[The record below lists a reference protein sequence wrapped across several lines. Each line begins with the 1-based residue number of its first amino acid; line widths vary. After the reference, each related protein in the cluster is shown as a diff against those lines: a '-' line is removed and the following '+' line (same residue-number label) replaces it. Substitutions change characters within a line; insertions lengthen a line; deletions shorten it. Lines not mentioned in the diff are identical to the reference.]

1 MIKTFDE
8 MLQAAKALQDVKI
21 AVAMAESE
29 EVLESVEMARKEG
42 IADAVL
48 VGDEDKIL
56 ALMKD
61 MNIDPNHYSIIDE
74 KDGAEAARKAVNL
87 VREGHAGILMKGLI
101 DTSVI
106 LKAVLNKEEG
116 LRGDSVLSHVAVFDV
131 PTYHKLL
138 TVTDAAMNITPDVD
152 TKEMIIKNALH
163 VAKALGI
170 DTAKVALLAA
180 KEKVNEKMEATVHAD
195 ELKKRSFDG
204 ALVDGPFALDNAV
217 SKDSARIKGLTSEVA
232 GDADILLAP
241 QIDSGNILYKALG
254 FLAQAKNAGILLGAK
269 KPIVLTSRADSELTR
284 LYSIALAMFVA
295 DHLGKED

>member
-1 MIKTFDE
+1 